1 MARIEVKK
9 VCATMTIGD
18 LEPHWE
24 AVVDYGEFAEPVNI
38 PLPARC
44 LIGDDFETH
53 RRQSV
58 EAMESLAEALLRF
71 ADQTRKRWPH
81 DWD

>member
-1 MARIEVKK
+1 MPKIEVKRTL
-9 VCATMTIGD
+9 ATMTKDD
-18 LEPHWE
+18 LEPHWIVE
-24 AVVDYGEFAEPVNI
+24 VDYGAFEVVSI
-38 PLPARC
+38 PLPARY
-44 LIGDDFETH
+44 LATDDFPTQ

-81 DWD
+81 DWE